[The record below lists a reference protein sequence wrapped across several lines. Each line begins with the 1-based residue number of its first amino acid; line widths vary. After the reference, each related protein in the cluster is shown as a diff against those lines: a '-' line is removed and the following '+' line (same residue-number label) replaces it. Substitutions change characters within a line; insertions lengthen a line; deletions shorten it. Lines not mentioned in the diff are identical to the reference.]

1 MPLLDIDI
9 EMCAECGGAIKVI
22 ACIDDP
28 VVIKKI
34 LAHRTEKAASAT
46 KGLLPARPGTAA
58 SRLVRLTGLNE
69 TNHPAQVAAP
79 QHSGRASIGL
89 GARRG

>member
-9 EMCAECGGAIKVI
+9 EMCAECGGAVKLI

-28 VVIKKI
+28 VVIEKI

-46 KGLLPARPGTAA
+46 KGLLP
-58 SRLVRLTGLNE
+58 E
-69 TNHPAQVAAP
+69 
-79 QHSGRASIGL
+79 GRAPPQPGL
-89 GARRG
+89 FD